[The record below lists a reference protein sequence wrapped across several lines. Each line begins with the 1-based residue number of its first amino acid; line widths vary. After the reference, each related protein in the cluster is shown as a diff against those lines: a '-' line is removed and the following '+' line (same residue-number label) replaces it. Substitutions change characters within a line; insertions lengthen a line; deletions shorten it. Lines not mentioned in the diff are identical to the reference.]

1 MRLNR
6 EREREMKRGC
16 NNSPCNDKIKR
27 QTGFLTLFAALIAFK
42 KCKVSDYSDGGGIP
56 ME

>member
-27 QTGFLTLFAALIAFK
+27 QTGFLTLFAAMIAFK

-56 ME
+56 TE